1 LRFFAPLLLLACAG
15 GESVDD
21 DVAQDSTA
29 ACEYPAAAEPM
40 AVGEALAAYSWPE
53 ARHAD
58 GRNFP
63 LSLAAAFCDSD
74 PNIDWSP
81 HDYMLFISVPAW

>member
-1 LRFFAPLLLLACAG
+1 
-15 GESVDD
+15 
-21 DVAQDSTA
+21 
-29 ACEYPAAAEPM
+29 M
-40 AVGEALAAYSWPE
+40 AVGQPLAAYSWPD

-58 GRNFP
+58 GRSFP